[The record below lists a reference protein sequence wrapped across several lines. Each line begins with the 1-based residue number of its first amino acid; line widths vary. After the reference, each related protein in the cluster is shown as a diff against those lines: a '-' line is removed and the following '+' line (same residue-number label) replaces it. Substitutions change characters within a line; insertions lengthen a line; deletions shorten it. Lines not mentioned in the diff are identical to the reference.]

1 MSASSNDTIELSPA
15 TVLGGSRNSQKGKQ
29 IFDTIT
35 QGWDLP
41 TSYIGDGQRGVP
53 LSRVK
58 EAWYRSHKETEPNGE
73 EQSQL
78 EQLYGT
84 RHPFVAAALLGR
96 EYETGSGKATDAE
109 RMFDH
114 TQDAE
119 PDGTRALVDDGI
131 VKAASPI
138 EVDPMIVDIQRSNAP
153 ILDIIPAVA
162 QPGFTAQYNVFDGR
176 TLNDFFVTEAD
187 AADLS
192 DNTGSE
198 FSITTATK
206 DMKIM
211 ATLLNVSDF
220 SQRAEETL
228 DYMNLMDTT
237 VGQVMTEYMLVKAKA
252 FLYGDPDGGGTG
264 EHESTE
270 GFDGLASFAAAG
282 SNVVDKTGTTGGY
295 LEDMLDY
302 LTEQVTSSGLTFGR
316 ARFLVSPQFYNKIYD
331 EVTPVVRIDG
341 YDADVEYGP
350 QGLAI
355 GHERGSVP
363 ITPVDNIR
371 DYQSESSGVGSNST
385 NGDVFLY
392 DENAIQYR
400 QLAPTSTV
408 PLGRLGLADRAA
420 LFEYGTLID
429 KSQNEHTHRLRYG
442 DV

>member
-1 MSASSNDTIELSPA
+1 MSAKDDTIELSTS
-15 TVLGGSRNSQKGKQ
+15 TVLGGSRNDQKGRQ
-29 IFDTIT
+29 IYNTIVG
-35 QGWDLP
+35 GWDLRE
-41 TSYIGDGQRGVP
+41 SYIGDGQVGVNLTKLKRAFYNSDREVSP
-53 LSRVK
+53 YDD
-58 EAWYRSHKETEPNGE
+58 EETI
-73 EQSQL
+73 L
-78 EQLYGT
+78 EKRYGT
-84 RHPFVAAALLGR
+84 RHPFVAASLIGGN
-96 EYETGSGKATDAE
+96 YETGGGVRDA
-109 RMFDH
+109 
-114 TQDAE
+114 DAVIE
-119 PDGTRALVDDGI
+119 TARDASPEDQRALVDDGI

-153 ILDIIPAVA
+153 ILDIIPAIA

-176 TLNDFFVTEAD
+176 TLEDFFLTEAD

-198 FSITTATK
+198 FSVTTATT

-237 VGQVMTEYMLVKAKA
+237 VGQVMKEYMLVKAKT

-270 GFDGLASFAAAG
+270 GFEGLASFADSAG
-282 SNVVDKTGTTGGY
+282 NVVDKTGTTGGY

-302 LTEQVTSSGLTFGR
+302 LTDEVTSTGLTFGR
-316 ARFLVSPQFYNKIYD
+316 ARFLVSPQFYNQIYD
-331 EVTPVVRIDG
+331 EVTPIVRLDG
-341 YDADVEYGP
+341 YDADVEFGP

-363 ITPVDNIR
+363 ITPIDNIR
-371 DYQSESSGVGSNST
+371 DYSAESTGVAANST
-385 NGDVFLY
+385 NGDVFLI
-392 DENAIQYR
+392 DEDAIQYR

-420 LFEYGTLID
+420 LFEYGALID
-429 KSQNEHTHRLRYG
+429 KSQGEHTSRLRYG
-442 DV
+442 AV

>member
-1 MSASSNDTIELSPA
+1 MSTNTEHIDITPG
-15 TVLGGSRNSQKGKQ
+15 TVLGGSRNNQKGEA
-29 IFDTIT
+29 IYRTIVD
-35 QGWDLP
+35 GWDLP
-41 TSYIGDGQRGVP
+41 ESYIGGGMRGVN
-53 LSRVK
+53 LTDLK
-58 EAWYRSHKETEPNGE
+58 KAWHREWREISPHSEDKTT
-73 EQSQL
+73 L
-78 EQLYGT
+78 ERLYGT
-84 RHPFVAAALLGR
+84 RHPFLAAALIGT
-96 EYETGSGKATDAE
+96 EYEPGSGKARDAD
-109 RMFDH
+109 RIFTH
-114 TQDAE
+114 TRDAK
-119 PDGTRALVDDGI
+119 PDSQRALVDDGI
-131 VKAASPI
+131 VKAASPV

-162 QPGFTAQYNVFDGR
+162 QPGFTAQYNIFDGR

-187 AADLS
+187 AADLT

-198 FSITTATK
+198 FSITTTTT

-237 VGQVMTEYMLVKAKA
+237 VGQVMKEYFLVKAKA
-252 FLYGDPDGGGTG
+252 FLYGDPNGGGTG
-264 EHESTE
+264 EHEDSN
-270 GFDGLASFAAAG
+270 GFEGLASFASTG
-282 SNVVDKTGTTGGY
+282 SNVVDKTAVSGGF

-302 LTEQVTSSGLTFGR
+302 LTDQVTSSGLTFGR
-316 ARFLVSPQFYNKIYD
+316 ARFLVSPQFYNQIYD

-385 NGDVFLY
+385 NGDVFLI
-392 DENAIQYR
+392 DEDSIQYR

-429 KSQNEHTHRLRYG
+429 KSQGNHTHRLRYG
-442 DV
+442 AQ

>member
-1 MSASSNDTIELSPA
+1 MSTTDDKIELTES
-15 TVLGGSRNSQKGKQ
+15 TVLAGMRSEQKGRQ
-29 IFDTIT
+29 IYNTLVD
-35 QGWDLP
+35 GWDLRE
-41 TSYIGDGQRGVP
+41 SYIGDGQVGVNLTKLKRAFYNSDREVSP
-53 LSRVK
+53 HD
-58 EAWYRSHKETEPNGE
+58 EGETI
-73 EQSQL
+73 L
-78 EQLYGT
+78 ERMYGT
-84 RHPFVAAALLGR
+84 RHPFVAASLIGS
-96 EYETGSGKATDAE
+96 EYEEGSGKARDADAIFE
-109 RMFDH
+109 H
-114 TQDAE
+114 TRDATPE
-119 PDGTRALVDDGI
+119 DERALVDDGI
-131 VKAASPI
+131 VKDASPI

-153 ILDIIPAVA
+153 ILDIIPAIA

-198 FSITTATK
+198 FSVTTATK

-237 VGQVMTEYMLVKAKA
+237 VGQVMKEYMLVKAKS
-252 FLYGDPDGGGTG
+252 FLYGDPNGGGTG

-270 GFDGLASFAAAG
+270 AFEGLASFADGA
-282 SNVVDKTGTTGGY
+282 SNVVDKTGTSGGF

-302 LTEQVTSSGLTFGR
+302 LTDQVTSSGLTFGR
-316 ARFLVSPQFYNKIYD
+316 ARFLVSPQFYNQIYD
-331 EVTPVVRIDG
+331 EVTPIVRLDG
-341 YDADVEYGP
+341 YDADVEFGP

-371 DYQSESSGVGSNST
+371 DYSGESSGVGSNSD

-392 DENAIQYR
+392 DEDAVQYR

-420 LFEYGTLID
+420 LFEYGALID
-429 KSQNEHTHRLRYG
+429 KSQGEHTHRLRYG
-442 DV
+442 AV